1 MAEYYDI
8 IDINDGVALMS
19 DKDGAFIVEVEG
31 KKYYG
36 DTFAPLGGGLPLRAE
51 FRDLAREMIEKNAKK
66 SEMSLSVD
74 PVPAETAQEQGARH
88 GVPATSVTVPSTLE
102 GMIAGL
108 IADNCVGK
116 VMSEVKPMIDR
127 YVKCTY
133 GTLPTKTIVV
143 KSEKGEKKVKGVV
156 AKEFKNIVNLVAM
169 NMPVYLS
176 GPSGCGKNVI
186 CKQVSE
192 ALGLEFYFSNAVTQE
207 YKLTG
212 FVDAN
217 GRYHE
222 TQFYKAFTQGGLFM
236 LDEMDASVPEVL
248 VILNA
253 AIANGYFDFPNGK
266 AEAHSDFRVVAAGNT
281 LGGGANDVYTGRYQ
295 LDASSLDRFS
305 IVPVDYDENVE
316 AALSGDDKEILE
328 FVRSLRKAFKK
339 EQMNGVV
346 SYRTIERLAKMRG
359 VVDIQDIIRF
369 TVLRGMDESDL
380 KLLYNN
386 LEISDKNIY
395 KKAMKGCL

>member
-8 IDINDGVALMS
+8 IEINDGVALMS
-19 DKDGAFIVEVEG
+19 DKTGALIVEAEG
-31 KKYYG
+31 IKYDG
-36 DTFAPLGGGLPLRAE
+36 KTFAPLHGGLPLKSDFRESARA
-51 FRDLAREMIEKNAKK
+51 MIEKHTKGGMNSAYTG
-66 SEMSLSVD
+66 EVD
-74 PVPAETAQEQGARH
+74 TGKAQKTKVATASG
-88 GVPATSVTVPSTLE
+88 SIPSTLE

-108 IADNCVGK
+108 IADNCVKK
-116 VMSEVKPMIDR
+116 VMNEVKPMIDK
-127 YVKCTY
+127 YVKDTY

-143 KSEKGEKKVKGVV
+143 KSEKGEKKVKGVIS
-156 AKEFKNIVNLVAM
+156 KELTNVVNLVAM
-169 NMPVYLS
+169 NIPVYLS
-176 GPSGCGKNVI
+176 GPAGCGKNVI

-217 GRYHE
+217 GQFHE

-236 LDEMDASVPEVL
+236 LDEMDASIPEAL

-266 AEAHSDFRVVAAGNT
+266 ANAHKDFRVVAAGNT
-281 LGGGANDVYTGRYQ
+281 LGGGADDVYTGRYQ
-295 LDASSLDRFS
+295 LDGSSLDRFA

-316 AALSGDDKEILE
+316 SQLAGEDKELLD
-328 FVRSLRKAFKK
+328 FVRALRKAFSKSQLK
-339 EQMNGVV
+339 GVV
-346 SYRTIERLAKMRG
+346 SYRMIERLSKMKG
-359 VVDIQDIIRF
+359 LFDEKSVVRF
-369 TVLRGMDESDL
+369 TVVRGMDVSDL

-386 LEISDKNIY
+386 LELSESNAY

>member
-1 MAEYYDI
+1 MAEYYDV
-8 IDINDGVALMS
+8 IDINDGMALMS
-19 DKDGAFIVEVEG
+19 DKDGALIVEVEG
-31 KKYYG
+31 KKYHF

-66 SEMSLSVD
+66 TGITLSND
-74 PVPAETAQEQGARH
+74 PIPAETAQEKEERH
-88 GVPATSVTVPSTLE
+88 GVPATSVIIPSTLE

-108 IADNCVGK
+108 IADNCVSK
-116 VMSEVKPMIDR
+116 VMSEVRPMIDK
-127 YVKCTY
+127 YVKDTY

-143 KSEKGEKKVKGVV
+143 KSEKGEKKVKGIIS
-156 AKEFKNIVNLVAM
+156 KELTNVVNLVAM

-192 ALGLEFYFSNAVTQE
+192 ALGLDFYFSNAVTQE

-222 TQFYKAFTQGGLFM
+222 TQFYKAFTRGGLFM
-236 LDEMDASVPEVL
+236 LDEIDASVPEVL

-266 AEAHSDFRVVAAGNT
+266 AEAHRDFRVIAAGNT

-295 LDASSLDRFS
+295 LDASSLDRFA
-305 IVPVDYDENVE
+305 IIPVDYDENVE
-316 AALSGDDKEILE
+316 AGLSGDDKEILE

-359 VVDIQDIIRF
+359 MVDIKDVIRF